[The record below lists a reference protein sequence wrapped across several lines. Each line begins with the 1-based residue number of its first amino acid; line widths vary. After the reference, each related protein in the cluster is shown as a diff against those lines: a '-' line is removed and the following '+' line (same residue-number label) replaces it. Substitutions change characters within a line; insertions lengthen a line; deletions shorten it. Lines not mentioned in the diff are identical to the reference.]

1 MLICI
6 NQVVK
11 HVILLLNERNNM
23 NEASLINNNNN
34 EMNYSIIQEYIYF
47 FNFFIKFLKYIF

>member
-34 EMNYSIIQEYIYF
+34 ELNYSIIQEYV
-47 FNFFIKFLKYIF
+47 FFIFIFIF